1 MNEKEQIENL
11 VQKVQAWVKVESA
24 INGTKSI
31 SEPVVISTLVI
42 LLNRQ
47 MEIKE
52 ILRRYDGTNGD
63 YVIRTIE
70 ALIEH

>member
-1 MNEKEQIENL
+1 LNEKEQIENL
-11 VQKVQAWVKVESA
+11 VQKVQAWVKVENA

-52 ILRRYDGTNGD
+52 ILRQYDGTNGD

>member
-31 SEPVVISTLVI
+31 SEPVVISALVI
-42 LLNRQ
+42 LLSRQ

-52 ILRRYDGTNGD
+52 ILRQYDGTNGD

>member
-52 ILRRYDGTNGD
+52 ILRQYDGTNGD

>member
-11 VQKVQAWVKVESA
+11 VQKVQAWVKVENA

-52 ILRRYDGTNGD
+52 ILRQYDGTNGD

>member
-11 VQKVQAWVKVESA
+11 VQKVQAWVKVENA

-42 LLNRQ
+42 LLKRQ

-52 ILRRYDGTNGD
+52 ILRQYDGTNGD

>member
-1 MNEKEQIENL
+1 LNEKEQIENL

-52 ILRRYDGTNGD
+52 ILRQYDGTNGD